1 MPASKRLRVLAMILA
16 GGQGSRLYPLT
27 AKRSKP
33 AVPFGSKYRIID
45 FVLNNFV
52 NSGIYSIYVLI
63 QYKAQS
69 LTEHIQ
75 RYWRFGSFLDDHFIV
90 LVPAQMYRYEELGP
104 VWYRGTADAIYQ
116 NLHLVDNN
124 DPEVV
129 AVFGGDHIYKMN
141 IRHMV
146 EYHLDHKADIT
157 IAAYTVPIAE
167 ASRFGVIQVDENWR
181 VVDFQEKPQRPKPIP
196 GRPDEALV
204 SMGNYL
210 FKTEPLVELLEADGK
225 KAESS
230 HDFGKDVLPAALSAG
245 YHLQAYDF
253 QSNPIPGRSG
263 ANLYWRDVGTL
274 DSYFE
279 ANMDL
284 VSVVPQFNLFNPEWP
299 LRTANLF
306 SPPAKFVHETGERIG
321 QAFNSLLAGGV
332 IVSGGTVRESILF
345 RRVRINSY
353 SLVENAVLF
362 DDVSV
367 GRHARIRNAVIDKN
381 VVVPEGVD
389 IGYDLETDR
398 DRGFTVTPGG
408 VVVIPKGY
416 RFEA

>member
-1 MPASKRLRVLAMILA
+1 MPPAKRLRVLGMILA

-33 AVPFGSKYRIID
+33 AVPFGAKYRIID
-45 FVLNNFV
+45 FVLNNFM
-52 NSGIYSIYVLI
+52 NSGIYSVYVLI

-75 RYWRFGSFLDDHFIV
+75 RYWRFGAFLDDHFII

-104 VWYRGTADAIYQ
+104 VWYRGTADAVYQ

-146 EYHLDHKADIT
+146 DFHQDVAADVT
-157 IAAYTVPIAE
+157 IAAYTVPIEE
-167 ASRFGVIQVDENWR
+167 ASRFGVIQVDEQWR
-181 VVDFQEKPQRPKPIP
+181 IVDFQEKPEHPKPIP
-196 GRPDEALV
+196 GRPGEALV

-210 FKTEPLVELLEADGK
+210 FDKEQLVELLERDGRDP
-225 KAESS
+225 ESS
-230 HDFGKDVLPAALSAG
+230 HDFGKDVLPAALAG
-245 YHLQAYDF
+245 GLRLFAYDF
-253 QSNPIPGRSG
+253 QSNPVPGAEG
-263 ANLYWRDVGTL
+263 ANTYWRDVGTL
-274 DSYFE
+274 DAYFE

-284 VSVVPQFNLFNPEWP
+284 VAVLPQFDLFNPDWP

-306 SPPAKFVHETGERIG
+306 SPPAKFVHETGERVG

-332 IVSGGTVRESILF
+332 IVSGGTVRESVLF
-345 RRVRINSY
+345 RRVRVNSY

-362 DDVSV
+362 DDVEV
-367 GRHARIRNAVIDKN
+367 GRRAKVRNAVIDKN
-381 VVVPEGVD
+381 VHVPEGVE

-398 DRGFTVTPGG
+398 ARGLTVTPGG
-408 VVVIPKGY
+408 VVVVPKGY
-416 RFEA
+416 RFDL